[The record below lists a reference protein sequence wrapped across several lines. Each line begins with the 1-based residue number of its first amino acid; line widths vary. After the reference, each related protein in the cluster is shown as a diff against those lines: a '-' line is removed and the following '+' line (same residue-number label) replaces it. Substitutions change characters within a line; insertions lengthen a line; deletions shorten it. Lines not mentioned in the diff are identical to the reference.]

1 MQINKLNKLRN
12 MLGLGK
18 HEEAILLEIKS
29 NVYKR
34 RLSKVFNN
42 ELATA
47 PSKAALLQNLCEELH
62 FNPENASKLHE
73 GTFCHFLPAII
84 LSIAYVTC

>member
-18 HEEAILLEIKS
+18 HEAEAILLEIKS

-47 PSKAALLQNLCEELH
+47 PSKAAFLQNLCEGLH

-73 GTFCHFLPAII
+73 GTYCHFLACYY
-84 LSIAYVTC
+84 LLIA